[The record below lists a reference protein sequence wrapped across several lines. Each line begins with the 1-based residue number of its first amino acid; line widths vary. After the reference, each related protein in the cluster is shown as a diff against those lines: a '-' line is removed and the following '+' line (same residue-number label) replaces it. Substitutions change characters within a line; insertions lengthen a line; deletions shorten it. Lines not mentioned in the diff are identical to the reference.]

1 MAYLDFVPEYNDF
14 KKMFTDRKFS
24 LFSFMGKTEV
34 EKKYAAF
41 TTQAY
46 NSRFYTQNWYL
57 AHIIPVNNESFFN
70 FENKNINDIL
80 TPGEKNDWKL
90 TPNGYYERFLN
101 YTLSEEEKKIARAHF
116 LRFIHPINYF
126 LVPNSNH
133 VTIKKIGE
141 DPAIINYMRKRASN
155 LYLDVYDD
163 FLNLALSNPK
173 LTPTESCNILAQQ
186 QLSNLEYTTE
196 ILSEKAK
203 NVGILN
209 KIIIKKSVEVSSP
222 TQNLKDNL
230 PTENIFSEVQEF
242 MTGSIDKGFSE
253 KTLVYDNDY
262 ITTVCFNHS
271 NKWLGKPN
279 ESDMEKMWSII
290 YIPKKEFSKLNNWKQ
305 LCNHFDIIISEVTKG
320 KNKGCYGIRIKGMKK
335 NPNETIIRNILNY
348 IFN

>member
-1 MAYLDFVPEYNDF
+1 MQLQALRKRLTKALKDGYEACVFFVIQMKDVWY
-14 KKMFTDRKFS
+14 FTPN
-24 LFSFMGKTEV
+24 METH
-34 EKKYAAF
+34 AAF
-41 TTQAY
+41 GEALRNAKDAGVNVVAY
-46 NSRFYTQNWYL
+46 NCNVEFDEL
-57 AHIIPVNNESFFN
+57 HIHEEIPVILEEPKL
-70 FENKNINDIL
+70 FEMGEPLVEWYRQNKRQLPWRENPDAYRVWVSEIML
-80 TPGEKNDWKL
+80 QQTRVEAVKP
-90 TPNGYYERFLN
+90 YYERFLN

-209 KIIIKKSVEVSSP
+209 KIII
-222 TQNLKDNL
+222 
-230 PTENIFSEVQEF
+230 
-242 MTGSIDKGFSE
+242 
-253 KTLVYDNDY
+253 
-262 ITTVCFNHS
+262 
-271 NKWLGKPN
+271 
-279 ESDMEKMWSII
+279 II
-290 YIPKKEFSKLNNWKQ
+290 QK
-305 LCNHFDIIISEVTKG
+305 
-320 KNKGCYGIRIKGMKK
+320 
-335 NPNETIIRNILNY
+335 
-348 IFN
+348 